1 LCNRHLIS
9 NPACTA
15 ISIQTVLPE
24 VLRRVQLCSGR
35 ALSWCARRETEPLR
49 GLSGVFRFPK
59 ISRLLFID
67 IDPLPR
73 RLTYDIFS
81 VLAQLVNQ
89 STTQKKCAD
98 KDQEVLLDTSKT
110 DLYKQYLQDLE
121 VRPDPNF
128 HKFVPSICDSKC
140 CTGDPVNLHRI
151 PSLVIA
157 FHLRTQNFPIGVRL
171 CSVFACF
178 LCLSVRRLLSVL
190 IPRRAS
196 NSLYD
201 SFCSGSIT
209 QKFGLLKTSVG
220 L

>member
-1 LCNRHLIS
+1 MISLHADHKQWCLNLQTRAENSKYWTVNTSQDCEGATTLCNRHLIS

-121 VRPDPNF
+121 VRQDQVFTILFQYLWFKMLHRWPCEF
-128 HKFVPSICDSKC
+128 TQDSKF
-140 CTGDPVNLHRI
+140 GDRV
-151 PSLVIA
+151 SLEDANQPYRCA
-157 FHLRTQNFPIGVRL
+157 FV
-171 CSVFACF
+171 
-178 LCLSVRRLLSVL
+178 
-190 IPRRAS
+190 
-196 NSLYD
+196 
-201 SFCSGSIT
+201 
-209 QKFGLLKTSVG
+209 
-220 L
+220 